1 MKSMLV
7 IGMGTLGVHLADKLQ
22 KLGNEVMIIDTS
34 EELIESLSTRFPD
47 SQIGDCTN
55 EDVLRSLGINNFDIC
70 FVTVGENF
78 QASLEI
84 TSLLK
89 ELGAKYVVSKAKK
102 DIQVKFLLRNGADEV
117 MYPER
122 DIAENRA
129 IRYSENNVFDYIKL
143 SDEYA
148 IFEVPVLKDWVGKS
162 IADLNIRS
170 KYDINIIAIK
180 QNEET
185 HPVMGSGYVFNE
197 DDHLILIG
205 KNSCVAKMKS
215 KK

>member
-7 IGMGTLGVHLADKLQ
+7 IGMGTLGVHLAEKLQ
-22 KLGNEVMIIDTS
+22 NLGNQVMIIDTR

-84 TSLLK
+84 TTLLK

-148 IFEVPVLKDWVGKS
+148 IYEIPILKEWVGKS
-162 IADLNIRS
+162 IGELNIRN
-170 KYDINIIAIK
+170 KYEINIIAVK
-180 QNEET
+180 RENET
-185 HPVMGSGYVFNE
+185 HPVMGSEYVFKEN
-197 DDHLILIG
+197 DHLVLIG
-205 KNSCVAKMKS
+205 KNSCVAKIKA

>member
-1 MKSMLV
+1 MKTMLV
-7 IGMGTLGVHLADKLQ
+7 IGMGTLGTHLAEKLQ
-22 KLGNEVMIIDTS
+22 KLGNEVMIIDTN
-34 EELIESLSTRFPD
+34 EDIIEGLSSKFPD

-143 SDEYA
+143 SNDYA
-148 IFEVPVLKDWVGKS
+148 IFEIPVLKDWIGKNIS
-162 IADLNIRS
+162 ELNIRN
-170 KYDINIIAIK
+170 KYEINIIAIK
-180 QNEET
+180 QNDEVN
-185 HPVMGSGYVFNE
+185 PVMGSSYIFKEN
-197 DDHLILIG
+197 DHLVVVG
-205 KNSCVAKMKS
+205 KNTCVTKLKAKK
-215 KK
+215 

>member
-1 MKSMLV
+1 MKTMLV
-7 IGMGTLGVHLADKLQ
+7 IGMGTLGTHLAEKLQ
-22 KLGNEVMIIDTS
+22 KLGNEVMIIDTN
-34 EELIESLSTRFPD
+34 EDLIEGLASKFPD

-89 ELGAKYVVSKAKK
+89 EIGAKYVVSKAKK

-129 IRYSENNVFDYIKL
+129 IRYSENNIFDYIKL
-143 SDEYA
+143 SNDYA
-148 IFEVPVLKDWVGKS
+148 IFEIPVIKDWIGKT
-162 IADLNIRS
+162 IAELNIRN
-170 KYDINIIAIK
+170 KYEINIIAIK
-180 QNEET
+180 NEDQVN
-185 HPVMGSGYVFNE
+185 PVMGSGYVFKT
-197 DDHLILIG
+197 DDHLVVIG
-205 KNSCVAKMKS
+205 KNSCVAKLKS